1 MLYERGKEFYLT
13 YSNIFENTVFFF
25 RVLKDKTKY
34 VFDLRKLQ
42 EFKKDDFKTYDRS
55 LAMIL
60 AFFISSAKI
69 SRKEKGEVF
78 KKRIFFLE
86 KIVQGKSEIEK
97 TSLLSLIEF
106 FFSFLFAGVLCREKI
121 NFFNE
126 VMRRT

>member
-25 RVLKDKTKY
+25 RILKDKAKY

-42 EFKKDDFKTYDRS
+42 GFKKDDFKTYDRS

-60 AFFISSAKI
+60 VFFISSAKI

-78 KKRIFFLE
+78 KKRRFFLK
-86 KIVQGKSEIEK
+86 KIVQWNSEIERAPQ
-97 TSLLSLIEF
+97 SD
-106 FFSFLFAGVLCREKI
+106 
-121 NFFNE
+121 
-126 VMRRT
+126 